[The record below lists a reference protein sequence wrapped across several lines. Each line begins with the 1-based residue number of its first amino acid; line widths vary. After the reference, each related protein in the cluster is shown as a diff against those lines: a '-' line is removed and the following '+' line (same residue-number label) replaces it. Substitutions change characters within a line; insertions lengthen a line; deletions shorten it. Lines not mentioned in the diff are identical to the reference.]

1 MIGVAVGTLIPMVL
15 FKLFIQPVYVC
26 RLANIPYSQYIQRFA
41 KTLAAVT
48 GSLVLP
54 LLLTLKF
61 AAPSY
66 KVLFPI
72 GILSAIL
79 YVVPLWLFEFSQAET
94 TMLTRAVWPKFAVK
108 PSTE

>member
-1 MIGVAVGTLIPMVL
+1 MVL
-15 FKLFIQPVYVC
+15 VKLFIQPVYVC
-26 RLANIPYSQYIQRFA
+26 RLANIPYSQYTKRSA
-41 KTLAAVT
+41 KTMAAVA
-48 GSLVLP
+48 GSPVLP

-66 KVLFPI
+66 RVLFPI

-94 TMLTRAVWPKFAVK
+94 IMLTRAVWPKFAVK
-108 PSTE
+108 PARE